1 MGILH
6 SCPLPMELTKAYLDI
21 SLTIPMYI
29 DLLLKVVWENVP
41 KVYIKFS
48 IGFSDGERI
57 FKV

>member
-41 KVYIKFS
+41 QVKFS

-57 FKV
+57 FK